1 MIVFKNSSFN
11 AVKMKNL
18 IPNQVFEVDNFNDLA
33 IKIFRYQHE
42 NNEVYRMFCDN
53 LKINPKVIESYDEIP
68 FMPISFFKT
77 QKVISGNFKPA
88 GYFQSSGTT
97 ASTTSIHFYQT
108 LETYESSFI
117 RGFEWV
123 YGNIAKFCI
132 LALLPSYLGQKHSSL
147 IYMIKRLIEKS
158 ECPESG
164 FYLYNFDD
172 LYQKLQVLDNQG
184 QKVILFGVSFALL
197 DLIEKYN
204 FTLNNTI
211 IIETGGMKGRRR
223 EMVREELHE
232 KLCAGFGVDKIHSE
246 YGMTEL
252 FSQAW
257 SKGYGVFACPPWMK
271 ILIRDINDPGT
282 LLQNQKTGGI
292 NVIDLANMDSCSFIA
307 TQDLGRQLPEG
318 GFEVLGRFDHSDVRG
333 CNLLIN

>member
-1 MIVFKNSSFN
+1 
-11 AVKMKNL
+11 
-18 IPNQVFEVDNFNDLA
+18 
-33 IKIFRYQHE
+33 
-42 NNEVYRMFCDN
+42 MFCDN
-53 LKINPKVIESYDEIP
+53 LKINPQVIESFHEIP

-77 QKVISGNFKPA
+77 QKVISGIFKPA

-97 ASTTSIHFYQT
+97 ASTTSKHFYQT
-108 LETYESSFI
+108 LETYESSFTK
-117 RGFEWV
+117 GFERA

-132 LALLPSYLGQKHSSL
+132 LALLPSYLEQKHSSL

-164 FYLYNFDD
+164 FYLYNYDD
-172 LYQKLQVLDNQG
+172 LYQKLQVLDHQG
-184 QKVILFGVSFALL
+184 QNVILFGVSFALL

-257 SKGYGVFACPPWMK
+257 SKGDGFFECPPWMK

-292 NVIDLANMDSCSFIA
+292 NVIDLANVDSCSFIA